1 MFQFQLLISND
12 IVCFTV
18 IVVIIAIRTIN
29 YNSINSASV
38 HLGAHPSIQLRFQ
51 FFINT
56 LDYCFGVFIT
66 VTNRPSYPNR
76 IFRNP
81 VSLAFKSYILYIF
94 LYLIFPKY
102 GLLLIRVVR
111 TEAIACPSLL
121 HSQTVG
127 SFRPN
132 GIDKTSFSKFILKTS
147 RGISIKELSSQCFDR
162 FVISPA
168 NNSQALTK
176 TNGFIPLFRIFII
189 RIFQKSGKQAFAQQF
204 YLRLGLQK
212 FFQFF

>member
-1 MFQFQLLISND
+1 MVMI
-12 IVCFTV
+12 
-18 IVVIIAIRTIN
+18 IIAIRTIN
-29 YNSINSASV
+29 YNSINNTSV
-38 HLGAHPSIQLRFQ
+38 HLWAHPSIQLRFQ

-66 VTNRPSYPNR
+66 VTNCPPYPNR

-94 LYLIFPKY
+94 LYLIFPRHR
-102 GLLLIRVVR
+102 LLLIRVVR
-111 TEAIACPSLL
+111 TRTIACSSLL
-121 HSQTVG
+121 HSKTVD

-147 RGISIKELSSQCFDR
+147 RGVSIKELPSQCFDR

-168 NNSQALTK
+168 DNSQALAK
-176 TNGFIPLFRIFII
+176 TNGFIPFSGIFII
-189 RIFQKSGKQAFAQQF
+189 RIFQKLGKQAFAQLF
-204 YLRLGLQK
+204 Y
-212 FFQFF
+212 F